1 MCKLQSLHLHCAFL
15 FILKYLILLHIFSH
29 LRRRTPSP
37 HFQHMVHV
45 RQHNHTDTVYI
56 LLYSFMLNILFANPF
71 CFINTNV
78 GPFTH
83 PYYTR
88 CYDSGV
94 SYVISMQPI
103 SRGGSASFM
112 PTKGGWVIEPPLFQI
127 LRFLIENVNFD
138 WLKDVCFYNCME
150 NMKRPRHRICNH
162 EQYGEFTL

>member
-1 MCKLQSLHLHCAFL
+1 MQTTVTPPSLRILIHA
-15 FILKYLILLHIFSH
+15 LKYLILLHIFSH

-45 RQHNHTDTVYI
+45 RQHNHTHTVY
-56 LLYSFMLNILFANPF
+56 ILFANPF

-112 PTKGGWVIEPPLFQI
+112 PTKGGWVFEPPLFQI

-138 WLKDVCFYNCME
+138 WLKDV
-150 NMKRPRHRICNH
+150 
-162 EQYGEFTL
+162 LL